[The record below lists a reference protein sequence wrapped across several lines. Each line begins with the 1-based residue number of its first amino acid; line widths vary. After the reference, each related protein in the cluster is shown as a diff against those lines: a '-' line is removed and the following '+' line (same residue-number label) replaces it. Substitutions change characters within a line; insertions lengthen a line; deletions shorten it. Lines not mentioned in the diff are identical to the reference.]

1 MVEELIDLLAEPG
14 VLANGDGPLYQRL
27 SSALE
32 TAMERGHVTPGTL
45 LPPERVLAARI
56 GVSRSTV
63 VAAYERLREAG
74 LVERRQ
80 GSGTRIASAAL
91 ARASGAREAELVQ
104 ALHRNALFRGVIE
117 GTKGG
122 IDFLGAYL
130 PATERLS
137 PALLAA
143 ANEELASTLPHHGY
157 TPHGYPPLQE
167 AIAEHLTS
175 RGLPTL
181 PKQVVVTNGAQQA
194 ISLAMAF
201 FVQRGEAI
209 ALENPTYPGAID
221 AATAVGAQ
229 LIPVPTGID
238 GARVGTIADLLAR
251 RNPKLVYLNPSFH
264 NPTGTVM
271 PEAARAEVARLI

>member
-1 MVEELIDLLAEPG
+1 MLTSPPSHHWPETNWYGILACQSCTARQQTSVSAPQARRFHSQSVGNGLEMVEELIDLLAEPG
-14 VLANGDGPLYQRL
+14 ALTQKAGPLYRRL

-80 GSGTRIASAAL
+80 GSGTRIAAA
-91 ARASGAREAELVQ
+91 AVAMASGTREAELVQ

-130 PATERLS
+130 PATQRLS
-137 PALLAA
+137 
-143 ANEELASTLPHHGY
+143 
-157 TPHGYPPLQE
+157 
-167 AIAEHLTS
+167 
-175 RGLPTL
+175 
-181 PKQVVVTNGAQQA
+181 
-194 ISLAMAF
+194 
-201 FVQRGEAI
+201 
-209 ALENPTYPGAID
+209 
-221 AATAVGAQ
+221 
-229 LIPVPTGID
+229 
-238 GARVGTIADLLAR
+238 
-251 RNPKLVYLNPSFH
+251 
-264 NPTGTVM
+264 
-271 PEAARAEVARLI
+271 

>member
-1 MVEELIDLLAEPG
+1 MVEELIDLLGEPG
-14 VLANGDGPLYQRL
+14 ALTQQAGPLYQRL

-32 TAMERGHVTPGTL
+32 TAMERGDVTPGTL

-80 GSGTRIASAAL
+80 GSGTRIASAAV

-122 IDFLGAYL
+122 IDFLGASP
-130 PATERLS
+130 PAPERPP
-137 PALLAA
+137 PARPPAP
-143 ANEELASTLPHHGY
+143 NEGLASPLQHHGY

-167 AIAEHLTS
+167 AIAEPLTS

-181 PKQVVVTNGAQQA
+181 PKQILVTNGAQQA
-194 ISLAMAF
+194 ISLAVAY
-201 FVQRGEAI
+201 FVQRGEAV

-221 AATAVGAQ
+221 AATAGGAP
-229 LIPVPTGID
+229 LSPTPPRQD
-238 GARVGTIADLLAR
+238 T
-251 RNPKLVYLNPSFH
+251 P
-264 NPTGTVM
+264 
-271 PEAARAEVARLI
+271 

>member
-1 MVEELIDLLAEPG
+1 MPIHYSPPTSISICPTSTSFHSQSVGNGLEMVEELIDLLAEPG
-14 VLANGDGPLYQRL
+14 ALTQQAGPLYQRL

-80 GSGTRIASAAL
+80 GSGTRIAAAAL
-91 ARASGAREAELVQ
+91 ARASGSREAELVQ

-130 PATERLS
+130 PATERRS

-143 ANEELASTLPHHGY
+143 ANEELSSTLHHHGY
-157 TPHGYPPLQE
+157 TPHEIG
-167 AIAEHLTS
+167 
-175 RGLPTL
+175 
-181 PKQVVVTNGAQQA
+181 
-194 ISLAMAF
+194 
-201 FVQRGEAI
+201 
-209 ALENPTYPGAID
+209 
-221 AATAVGAQ
+221 
-229 LIPVPTGID
+229 
-238 GARVGTIADLLAR
+238 
-251 RNPKLVYLNPSFH
+251 
-264 NPTGTVM
+264 
-271 PEAARAEVARLI
+271 RA